1 MISIKQVHHI
11 GMLIV
16 AKGVKL
22 LRDLQDS
29 PRSCS
34 TF

>member
-1 MISIKQVHHI
+1 MISIKHDHI
-11 GMLIV
+11 GILIV
-16 AKGVKL
+16 AKGVNL

-29 PRSCS
+29 PRPCS